1 MKPTHRRGR
10 YLFDRVW
17 IFAVLATILF
27 LVSFVI
33 VSLPYNETYLS
44 YSGAPEGYLT
54 AFIAL
59 AVLSTCAFFVGMFYN
74 VMAWMEGTIEGVDKG
89 LTRGGKLAISAR
101 RFARAIFSRD
111 FARQFKIFVF
121 DSIFLRK
128 LWRTS
133 KARWLFHAFIL
144 FGFLGIF
151 VLDIIVTLAVDV
163 FPTFGYMFQI
173 HSSFPVKYWVRDFG
187 FDFFGLILL
196 IGLLAA
202 AGRRFITRPKQL
214 VTSSED
220 VVSILFLLAVVLSGF
235 IVEGVSIANNLPG
248 HTYNQGYSFVGLA
261 FAQFMPTITPQTY
274 WQIWFLHAVVSVAL
288 IAYIPFSKLFHMFAA
303 PLAIQIEGI
312 VKKDGGS

>member
-1 MKPTHRRGR
+1 MR
-10 YLFDRVW
+10 YLFDRIW
-17 IFAVLATILF
+17 IIAILAIVLS

-33 VSLPYNETYLS
+33 LAMSYKDTYLS
-44 YSGAPEGYLT
+44 FSGAPDSYLA

-59 AVLSTCAFFVGMFYN
+59 AVLSTCVFIVGMFYN
-74 VMAWMEGTIEGVDKG
+74 VMAWMEGTLEGVDKDPP
-89 LTRGGKLAISAR
+89 RGGKLVISVR
-101 RFARAIFSRD
+101 RLVRAIFSRD

-163 FPTFGYMFQI
+163 FPTFGYMFQTN
-173 HSSFPVKYWVRDFG
+173 SSWAVKYWVRDFG
-187 FDFFGLILL
+187 FDLFGLILL
-196 IGLLAA
+196 VGLMAA
-202 AGRRFITRPKQL
+202 AGRRFVARPKQL
-214 VTSSED
+214 VTGSED
-220 VVSILFLLAVVLSGF
+220 VVSILFLFAVVLSGF
-235 IVEGVSIANNLPG
+235 IVEGVSIANGLPG
-248 HTYNQGYSFVGLA
+248 HIYNQGYSFVGLA

-303 PLAIQIEGI
+303 PLAIQIEGV
-312 VKKDGGS
+312 VKKDGGG